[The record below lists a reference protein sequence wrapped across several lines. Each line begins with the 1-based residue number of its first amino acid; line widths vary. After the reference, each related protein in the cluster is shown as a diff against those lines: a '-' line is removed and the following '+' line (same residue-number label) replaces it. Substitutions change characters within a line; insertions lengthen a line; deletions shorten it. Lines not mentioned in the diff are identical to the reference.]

1 MNSSNKY
8 ISKLYSYFQLNFYM
22 SDEAIENCIN
32 KIPKTKINFSDK
44 CREFEKDGET
54 ILYMACKYKKPQSLH
69 AIKLL
74 LAKGADPN
82 IESKLSL
89 HTPLMAVFFWQYPHL
104 ENDEILNDIVDELI
118 KPEHNV
124 DIGHTNDYGDNAL
137 YLACENNKSHIAMK
151 LLNTGLSNPCP
162 DVVGRYQQSDGHD
175 ALYYAFDNNMEDV
188 ALRIIELC
196 PQLSN
201 KKYRKYYFGRNGEVV
216 YIYKTIYELALDKG
230 MTRVAQLLNPLA
242 NVIHGIESD
251 IKKPFNDPESV
262 YMLKD
267 YLDGGNAARKTRV
280 SLGGKNK
287 RKNRK
292 TQKLRN

>member
-8 ISKLYSYFQLNFYM
+8 ISKLYSYFELQFYM

-74 LAKGADPN
+74 LSKGADPN

-89 HTPLMAVFFWQYPHL
+89 HTPLMAAFFWQYPHL
-104 ENDEILNDIVDELI
+104 ENDEILNDIIDELI

-124 DIGHTNDYGDNAL
+124 DIGYTNQNGTNAL
-137 YLACENNKSHIAMK
+137 YLACKNNKSHIAMK

-162 DVVGRYQQSDGHD
+162 DVVGRYQRRVGHD

-188 ALRIIELC
+188 VLLILELC

-201 KKYRKYYFGRNGEVV
+201 KKYIEVINYAGD
-216 YIYKTIYELALDKG
+216 YIHKTAYEFALDKG

-242 NVIHGIESD
+242 NVIHGIQSNT
-251 IKKPFNDPESV
+251 KTPFNDPEAV
-262 YMLKD
+262 FLLD
-267 YLDGGNAARKTRV
+267 EYLNGEITARETRV
-280 SLGGKNK
+280 SLGGNKK

-292 TQKLRN
+292 TQKKRN